1 MEKVSI
7 KKLNEKRKRRRKK
20 VAAGRFCI
28 TMKKLKDLEISESQT
43 KAIGR
48 EEVR

>member
-7 KKLNEKRKRRRKK
+7 KKLMKKRKRKK
-20 VAAGRFCI
+20 KKEATGPFCI

>member
-7 KKLNEKRKRRRKK
+7 KILNEKRKRKK
-20 VAAGRFCI
+20 KKEAAGKFCI